1 MQKIGGKRW
10 MERGKQ
16 LALAAMLTLSACLLG
31 ENLQIAPIPLFC
43 ALLGA
48 LTLGGAWLLRR
59 RPLAR
64 KEMLTLGGFALL
76 LSIVLI
82 LGQHISVD
90 AMDLYGGTYQKN
102 KILPYSWRDLCAVLV
117 MLPSL
122 TTLLGALYRLIA
134 NVKGTAFDPAP
145 HWKRHFCLF
154 GVLLLL
160 WLPYLLAYW
169 PGVILGD
176 TLSSIRQA
184 LGITRLNNRHPF
196 CYTIFLRICF
206 RIGQALSD
214 GNTLGYVLY
223 TILQM
228 LYVSFCLA
236 YLLNWVWR
244 HGRFGRIVAI
254 VFTALFGLLPYFA
267 AFSVAGWKD
276 PVFSASVAALSVF
289 LLHHSLHGNQ
299 KPSRLSRIIYAFLL
313 FIMVFIRHNGIAIAA
328 VVAMWQLAAWLIR
341 RKPRGFAAV
350 TAGVICLY
358 LIITGPVYDYLDIWT
373 DKREAN
379 ALCIQQLARVAAV
392 GGEMDAEE
400 EAFLDGMLPMELYAE
415 AYRPCCVDLLKWD
428 EHFNSD
434 AFSDDFYR
442 HWFSLML
449 KNPRL
454 YFEAWELNTFGFW
467 TLNQPEINAKASN
480 LKGGAIRNTLSSG
493 VEEMH
498 ELGIE
503 FANLLGD
510 DRLRE
515 VFPLDSWFLPIG
527 WTVWMLAFL
536 CVCIALKGQKRL
548 FCGLLPALGLT
559 IPLVIGTPIA
569 YWMRYIVALHYL
581 LPVWLVIL
589 GLKKENSLPESS
601 K

>member
-1 MQKIGGKRW
+1 M
-10 MERGKQ
+10 
-16 LALAAMLTLSACLLG
+16 
-31 ENLQIAPIPLFC
+31 
-43 ALLGA
+43 
-48 LTLGGAWLLRR
+48 
-59 RPLAR
+59 
-64 KEMLTLGGFALL
+64 
-76 LSIVLI
+76 
-82 LGQHISVD
+82 
-90 AMDLYGGTYQKN
+90 
-102 KILPYSWRDLCAVLV
+102 
-117 MLPSL
+117 
-122 TTLLGALYRLIA
+122 
-134 NVKGTAFDPAP
+134 
-145 HWKRHFCLF
+145 
-154 GVLLLL
+154 
-160 WLPYLLAYW
+160 
-169 PGVILGD
+169 
-176 TLSSIRQA
+176 
-184 LGITRLNNRHPF
+184 
-196 CYTIFLRICF
+196 
-206 RIGQALSD
+206 
-214 GNTLGYVLY
+214 
-223 TILQM
+223 
-228 LYVSFCLA
+228 
-236 YLLNWVWR
+236 
-244 HGRFGRIVAI
+244 
-254 VFTALFGLLPYFA
+254 
-267 AFSVAGWKD
+267 
-276 PVFSASVAALSVF
+276 
-289 LLHHSLHGNQ
+289 
-299 KPSRLSRIIYAFLL
+299 
-313 FIMVFIRHNGIAIAA
+313 
-328 VVAMWQLAAWLIR
+328 
-341 RKPRGFAAV
+341 
-350 TAGVICLY
+350 
-358 LIITGPVYDYLDIWT
+358 
-373 DKREAN
+373 
-379 ALCIQQLARVAAV
+379 LCIQQLARVAAV

-400 EAFLDGMLPMELYAE
+400 AAFLDGMLPMELYAE

-536 CVCIALKGQKRL
+536 CVCVALKGQKRL